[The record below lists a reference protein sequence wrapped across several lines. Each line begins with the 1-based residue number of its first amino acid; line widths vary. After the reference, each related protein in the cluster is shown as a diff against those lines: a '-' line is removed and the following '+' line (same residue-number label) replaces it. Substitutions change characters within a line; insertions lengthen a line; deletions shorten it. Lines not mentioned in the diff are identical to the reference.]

1 MGANLGLANLSR
13 AYLSEATVAYTT
25 FANVDLSLVKG
36 LETIKHLAPSSIGI
50 DTIYLSQGKIPE
62 IFLRGAGV
70 PENFI
75 TYMHSLTAKGFDY
88 YSCFISHSSK
98 DYIFA
103 ERLYADLQARGVR
116 CWYFPED
123 AKWGEPVWGEID
135 RSIKVYDK
143 LVVIC
148 SENSLQSGPVNREI
162 ERALQRED
170 RESQSVLFPIRLDEY
185 IFEKWEHPRKVDVV
199 NKVVGI
205 SASGR
210 RQIRTR
216 KLWSGW

>member
-1 MGANLGLANLSR
+1 MTLAD
-13 AYLSEATVAYTT
+13 
-25 FANVDLSLVKG
+25 VDLSSVKG
-36 LETIKHLAPSSIGI
+36 LETIKHIGPSSIGI
-50 DTIYLSQGKIPE
+50 DTIYRSQGNIPE

-75 TYMHSLTAKGFDY
+75 TYMHSLTGKGFDY

-98 DYIFA
+98 DQVFA

-148 SENSLQSGPVNREI
+148 SQDSLQSGPVNREI

-185 IFEKWEHPRKVDVV
+185 IFKKWEHPRKADVV
-199 NKVVGI
+199 SKVVGDFSEWHSPGTYKKTLERLVKNLQGDKI
-205 SASGR
+205 KKAAAP
-210 RQIRTR
+210 
-216 KLWSGW
+216 